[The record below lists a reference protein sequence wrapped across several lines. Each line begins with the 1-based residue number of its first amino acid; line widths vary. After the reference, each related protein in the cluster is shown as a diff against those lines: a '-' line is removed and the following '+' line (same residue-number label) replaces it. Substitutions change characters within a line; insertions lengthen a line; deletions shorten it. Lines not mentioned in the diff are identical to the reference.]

1 RTGEAISFIT
11 PRETA
16 HLKLIEQLTK
26 SKMKR
31 MAPPTQQEAVRG
43 KQQATAEKIVQ
54 HIQKDD
60 LTSYRETAVEL
71 LEEHDSVTV
80 IAAALKTLRQDRNSV
95 AVRNSAIAIVSVK
108 KAENM
113 HDKKGRNNKRF
124 YGKGKGK
131 GKGRYKGTRN
141 RKDNFKKRRNRGK

>member
-1 RTGEAISFIT
+1 MANS
-11 PRETA
+11 
-16 HLKLIEQLTK
+16 KLLPK
-26 SKMKR
+26 
-31 MAPPTQQEAVRG
+31 
-43 KQQATAEKIVQ
+43 KIVQ

-80 IAAALKTLRQDRNSV
+80 IAAALKMLTKERNSV
-95 AVRNSAIAIVSVK
+95 PVRISSIAPVSVK

-124 YGKGKGK
+124 YGKGRGK